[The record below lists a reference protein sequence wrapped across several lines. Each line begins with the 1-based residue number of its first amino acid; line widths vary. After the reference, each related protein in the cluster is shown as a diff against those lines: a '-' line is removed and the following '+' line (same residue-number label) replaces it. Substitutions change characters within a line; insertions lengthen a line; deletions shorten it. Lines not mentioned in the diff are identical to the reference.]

1 MTSVLHLQELAVDK
15 SHLDEVVN
23 LAHSLISGGHNG
35 AHIIQ
40 EHEDTLN
47 ARYVNIIGLLI
58 IELLINKEIY
68 LAVSYLDLVMK

>member
-1 MTSVLHLQELAVDK
+1 MDK

-23 LAHSLISGGHNG
+23 LAHSLLGEGHNG

-47 ARYVNIIGLLI
+47 ARYVRGAILF
-58 IELLINKEIY
+58 Y
-68 LAVSYLDLVMK
+68 YS

>member
-1 MTSVLHLQELAVDK
+1 MDK

-23 LAHSLISGGHNG
+23 LAHSLISEGHSG

-47 ARYVNIIGLLI
+47 ARYINITV
-58 IELLINKEIY
+58 INNFRKSLYPQDHSQPFIVQY
-68 LAVSYLDLVMK
+68 

>member
-1 MTSVLHLQELAVDK
+1 MDK

-47 ARYVNIIGLLI
+47 ARYTHETHLGGGGTFLTCNTPSNIAGSKL
-58 IELLINKEIY
+58 
-68 LAVSYLDLVMK
+68 S

>member
-1 MTSVLHLQELAVDK
+1 MDK

-23 LAHSLISGGHNG
+23 LAHSLIGEGHNG

-47 ARYVNIIGLLI
+47 ARYVRPSYSSLLI
-58 IELLINKEIY
+58 IITPTTW
-68 LAVSYLDLVMK
+68 